1 MMNRTIASLTLAMLL
16 LGNSPAWAEDAKT
29 TAAPAEK
36 KSTEKKSSSGGSDG
50 GIGKYP
56 ARAVSFILGAAV
68 GIPVA
73 IVRKTP
79 GEVVTAT
86 KDLVGETD
94 NPFILVPAGMVF
106 GVPAGLLSGT
116 LLGTFVGAKNALFS
130 DEPFSKESFSLDDLD

>member
-1 MMNRTIASLTLAMLL
+1 MNRTIASLALAMLL
-16 LGNSPAWAEDAKT
+16 LGNTAASAADDPKATPAPAAKT
-29 TAAPAEK
+29 
-36 KSTEKKSSSGGSDG
+36 SSSAGSD

-56 ARAVSFILGAAV
+56 ARALSFILGAAV

-73 IVRKTP
+73 IVKKTP
-79 GEVVTAT
+79 GEVMTAT

-94 NPFILVPAGMVF
+94 NPFILVPAGIVF